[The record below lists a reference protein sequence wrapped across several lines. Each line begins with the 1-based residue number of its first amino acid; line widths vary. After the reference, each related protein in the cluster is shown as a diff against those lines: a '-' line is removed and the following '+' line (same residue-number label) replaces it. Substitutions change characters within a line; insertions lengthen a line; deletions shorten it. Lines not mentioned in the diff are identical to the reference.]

1 MINVEIHVHVHNGEV
16 KEGSAPAPAKRSRSR
31 SAAAPTTS
39 DKPKRKVSS
48 YQKAVGR
55 HMKALKGRKF
65 RGNVMKQAHKLA
77 KKETKGKK

>member
-1 MINVEIHVHVHNGEV
+1 VITVDIHVHIHDGSV
-16 KEGSAPAPAKRSRSR
+16 KEGKAPAKRSRSR
-31 SAAAPTTS
+31 SAAAPTS
-39 DKPKRKVSS
+39 SSKPKRKVSA